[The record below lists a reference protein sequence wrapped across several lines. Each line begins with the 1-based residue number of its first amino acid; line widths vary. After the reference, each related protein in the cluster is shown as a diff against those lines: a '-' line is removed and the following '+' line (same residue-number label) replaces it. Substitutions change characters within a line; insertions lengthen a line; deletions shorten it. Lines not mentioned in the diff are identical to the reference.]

1 MKKLLIAIL
10 LIGAI
15 SISAQNQKIGYVD
28 SQVLFQNYAP
38 AIKAQQDLQ
47 LLQQSW
53 ARERDSLTVLFQEK
67 VGSYQNQKAMMT
79 PQKQAETEQQLLAE
93 QNSILQREQQ
103 IVARGQTMMKPIR
116 DAVNKAIQDVAKTE
130 NMSFVMDK
138 GVEGVVSILHYAD
151 AEFDVTYKVLDRLK
165 KN

>member
-10 LIGAI
+10 LIGAV

-47 LLQQSW
+47 LLQQRW

-103 IVARGQTMMKPIR
+103 IVAQGQTMMKPIR
-116 DAVNKAIQDVAKTE
+116 DAVNNAIQDVAKAE
-130 NMSFVMDK
+130 KMSFVMDK

-151 AEFDVTYKVLDRLK
+151 AEYDVTYKVLDRLK